1 MAKIV
6 RIARTA
12 TLAEA
17 RRLEERAL
25 NASGAF
31 QSLAY
36 DGWLIGYR
44 RGPTKRLRCVNPF
57 YPSTLPVA
65 EKIEWCS
72 RFYAAAGLP
81 AIFRLLP
88 FAQPRRLDAVLECAG
103 WEEFDR
109 TMVLRA
115 ELGHE
120 PRTLSRFQVEILDAA
135 SWEQSVAALL
145 ELDGDALA
153 AAVTRARNYPLP
165 HAGALI
171 RHDGSVAACGLVK
184 IEGDH
189 AGLFA
194 VTTAESLRG
203 KGLGRAIVA
212 ALLKEAR
219 RRKARLAYLQVTAD
233 NEPALALYRGFGFE
247 RAYDYW
253 YRARPG
259 EQR

>member
-1 MAKIV
+1 
-6 RIARTA
+6 
-12 TLAEA
+12 
-17 RRLEERAL
+17 
-25 NASGAF
+25 
-31 QSLAY
+31 
-36 DGWLIGYR
+36 LI
-44 RGPTKRLRCVNPF
+44 
-57 YPSTLPVA
+57 
-65 EKIEWCS
+65 
-72 RFYAAAGLP
+72 
-81 AIFRLLP
+81 
-88 FAQPRRLDAVLECAG
+88 
-103 WEEFDR
+103 
-109 TMVLRA
+109 
-115 ELGHE
+115 
-120 PRTLSRFQVEILDAA
+120 
-135 SWEQSVAALL
+135 